1 MTDKPTACDVCG
13 LSVYLLSLQDAISKG
28 VPMKQFMMAALT
40 EPLSACE
47 LCQPKM
53 EAAVLAHDWT
63 MLPEGPLKAMF
74 EKETER
80 RNAQG

>member
-1 MTDKPTACDVCG
+1 MTAKPKECGVCG

-28 VPMKQFMMAALT
+28 VPMKQFTMAALT

-53 EAAVLAHDWT
+53 EAAVLARDWT
-63 MLPEGPLKAMF
+63 MLPDGPLKAMF
-74 EKETER
+74 VKEIER
-80 RNAQG
+80 RKAQ